1 MSPRNRPTHM
11 SCGWSSSRTGRA
23 TDPLPGWI
31 KPTRNRFMS
40 TTWCLLRAPIRQRHQ
55 VTFINATAA
64 LEGYLTRDSR
74 PEIGMDQAYAQ
85 SFYVN
90 YVVFAPGADKTKAS
104 GHVYQRN
111 RGAGGV
117 PYPGQSPRTSSSAE
131 YSLKY
136 AGRET
141 ADRVLDSLGILGPG
155 GVIKN

>member
-1 MSPRNRPTHM
+1 MVVKSNMDAFVSSIYPSVVIEGCLERLHESPAVDARTAKDMSRKEASDVARKSSDTYVVWLELQSDRMSNSPT
-11 SCGWSSSRTGRA
+11 S
-23 TDPLPGWI
+23 
-31 KPTRNRFMS
+31 
-40 TTWCLLRAPIRQRHQ
+40 
-55 VTFINATAA
+55 
-64 LEGYLTRDSR
+64 
-74 PEIGMDQAYAQ
+74 GMDPAYAQ

-111 RGAGGV
+111 RGAGGL